1 LTYVGPVD
9 PGLGSGWPPFRGFCP
24 QRWVIEGSYILM
36 PESRSRHNNTIGLTG
51 PLGGLNYP

>member
-1 LTYVGPVD
+1 VGPVD
-9 PGLGSGWPPFRGFCP
+9 PGLGLGWPPFRGFCP

-51 PLGGLNYP
+51 LQGGLNTP